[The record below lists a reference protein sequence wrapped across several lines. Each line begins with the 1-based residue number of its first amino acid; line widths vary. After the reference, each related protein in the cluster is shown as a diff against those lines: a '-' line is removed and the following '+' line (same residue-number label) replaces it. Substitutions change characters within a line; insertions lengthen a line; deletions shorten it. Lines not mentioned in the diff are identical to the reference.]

1 LIGAL
6 LGTFICIILE
16 AYMYIWL
23 EWRSDRSRWQWKFA
37 MAANALL
44 IVLGFYILGAGTYAA
59 SITINDSLNE
69 GDTTS

>member
-1 LIGAL
+1 
-6 LGTFICIILE
+6 
-16 AYMYIWL
+16 MYIWL